1 MTAQSLF
8 AINYDIALGV
18 VLKQGYLR
26 LMVQVILFQ
35 SVSSLHLDFPMIY
48 TKIHRFHK
56 KCLRKSY
63 FVEPVYFCLNHRKI

>member
-1 MTAQSLF
+1 MSTQSLF

-26 LMVQVILFQ
+26 LKVQVILCQ
-35 SVSSLHLDFPMIY
+35 SVSFFHLDFPMIY

-56 KCLRKSY
+56 KLFYGKNT
-63 FVEPVYFCLNHRKI
+63 L